1 MELAK
6 TDYTASDCKEPELNE
21 ALRMIERRDDEI
33 ARLHTELATLRADLE
48 TLHTANSDNEN
59 ALLLARL
66 REEMEALRTINADNA
81 LLFNDIRLPLF
92 RLLKDQLGAMVSGE
106 IAEQLKT
113 KETAFDIT
121 DYFDEIREDIT
132 YNFDISSF
140 QSEIEE
146 IVTERD
152 ITDEV
157 TEIVEDVLRG
167 AKITIG

>member
-6 TDYTASDCKEPELNE
+6 TDYQKERELSNDLTDASLSAANE
-21 ALRMIERRDDEI
+21 RIERRDAEI
-33 ARLHTELATLRADLE
+33 D
-48 TLHTANSDNEN
+48 
-59 ALLLARL
+59 RL
-66 REEMEALRTINADNA
+66 REELSQSKEDAAAQRTLNTEESI
-81 LLFNDIRLPLF
+81 LLDDIRLSLF
-92 RLLKDQLGAMVSGE
+92 KLLKDQLGAMVSGE

-140 QSEIEE
+140 QSEIDE
-146 IVTERD
+146 IVSERD

-167 AKITIG
+167 AKITVG

>member
-33 ARLHTELATLRADLE
+33 ARLRTDLE
-48 TLHTANSDNEN
+48 TLRTINNED
-59 ALLLARL
+59 ALLL
-66 REEMEALRTINADNA
+66 D
-81 LLFNDIRLPLF
+81 DIRLPFF

-113 KETAFDIT
+113 KETPFDIS
-121 DYFDEIREDIT
+121 DHFDEIREDIT

-167 AKITIG
+167 AKITFG

>member
-1 MELAK
+1 MAHSGAGETLPLNFVLENKMELAK
-6 TDYTASDCKEPELNE
+6 TDYQKERELSNDLTDASLKAANE
-21 ALRMIERRDDEI
+21 RIERRDAEI
-33 ARLHTELATLRADLE
+33 
-48 TLHTANSDNEN
+48 
-59 ALLLARL
+59 ARL
-66 REEMEALRTINADNA
+66 REEMEAIRTVNGENA
-81 LLFNDIRLPLF
+81 LLLDDIRLAF
-92 RLLKDQLGAMVSGE
+92 WRLHKDQIGAMISGE

-132 YNFDISSF
+132 YNFDIASF

-146 IVTERD
+146 IVSERD
-152 ITDEV
+152 INDEV

>member
-6 TDYTASDCKEPELNE
+6 TDYTNETELSAARE
-21 ALRMIERRDDEI
+21 MIERRDAE
-33 ARLHTELATLRADLE
+33 
-48 TLHTANSDNEN
+48 
-59 ALLLARL
+59 LARL
-66 REEMEALRTINADNA
+66 REEMEALRTVNQENA
-81 LLFNDIRLPLF
+81 LMLDDIRLPLF
-92 RLLKDQLGAMVSGE
+92 KLLKDQLGAMVSGE

-132 YNFDISSF
+132 YNFDIASF

-146 IVTERD
+146 IASERD
-152 ITDEV
+152 INDEV

-167 AKITIG
+167 AKITLG

>member
-6 TDYTASDCKEPELNE
+6 TDYTNESELSAARE
-21 ALRMIERRDDEI
+21 MIERRDAE
-33 ARLHTELATLRADLE
+33 
-48 TLHTANSDNEN
+48 
-59 ALLLARL
+59 LARL
-66 REEMEALRTINADNA
+66 REEMEALRTVSQENA
-81 LLFNDIRLPLF
+81 LMLDDIRLPLF
-92 RLLKDQLGAMVSGE
+92 KLLKDQLGAMVSGE

-146 IVTERD
+146 IVSERD
-152 ITDEV
+152 IDDDV
-157 TEIVEDVLRG
+157 TEIVKDVLKK
-167 AKITIG
+167 AKITLG

>member
-6 TDYTASDCKEPELNE
+6 TDYTNETELSAARE
-21 ALRMIERRDDEI
+21 MIERRE
-33 ARLHTELATLRADLE
+33 TE
-48 TLHTANSDNEN
+48 
-59 ALLLARL
+59 LARL
-66 REEMEALRTINADNA
+66 REEMEAIRTVNGENAM
-81 LLFNDIRLPLF
+81 LLDDIRLASW
-92 RLLKDQLGAMVSGE
+92 RLHKDQISAMVSGE

-113 KETAFDIT
+113 KETAFDIQ
-121 DYFDEIREDIT
+121 DHMDEIREDIT

-152 ITDEV
+152 MTDEV

-167 AKITIG
+167 AKITLG

>member
-1 MELAK
+1 MPLNFCLGEQNGTSENRLQKERELCNDL
-6 TDYTASDCKEPELNE
+6 TDASLSAANE
-21 ALRMIERRDDEI
+21 RIERRDDEI
-33 ARLHTELATLRADLE
+33 ARLRTDLE
-48 TLHTANSDNEN
+48 TLRTINNED
-59 ALLLARL
+59 ALLL
-66 REEMEALRTINADNA
+66 D
-81 LLFNDIRLPLF
+81 DIRLPFF

-113 KETAFDIT
+113 KETPFDIS
-121 DYFDEIREDIT
+121 DHFDEIREDIT

-167 AKITIG
+167 AKITFG

>member
-6 TDYTASDCKEPELNE
+6 TDYENETELSAARE
-21 ALRMIERRDDEI
+21 MIERRDAE
-33 ARLHTELATLRADLE
+33 
-48 TLHTANSDNEN
+48 
-59 ALLLARL
+59 LARL
-66 REEMEALRTINADNA
+66 REEMEALRTVSQENA
-81 LLFNDIRLPLF
+81 LMLDDIRLPLF
-92 RLLKDQLGAMVSGE
+92 KLLKDQLGAMVSGE

-146 IVTERD
+146 IVSERD
-152 ITDEV
+152 IDDDV
-157 TEIVEDVLRG
+157 TEIVKDVLKK
-167 AKITIG
+167 AKITLG

>member
-6 TDYTASDCKEPELNE
+6 TDYTNETELSAARE
-21 ALRMIERRDDEI
+21 MIERRD
-33 ARLHTELATLRADLE
+33 TE
-48 TLHTANSDNEN
+48 
-59 ALLLARL
+59 LARL
-66 REEMEALRTINADNA
+66 REEMEALRTVSQENA
-81 LLFNDIRLPLF
+81 LMLDDIRLPLF
-92 RLLKDQLGAMVSGE
+92 KLLKDQLGAMVSGE

-132 YNFDISSF
+132 YNFDMSSF

-146 IVTERD
+146 IVSERD

-167 AKITIG
+167 AKITVG

>member
-6 TDYTASDCKEPELNE
+6 TDYTNETELSAARE
-21 ALRMIERRDDEI
+21 MIERRD
-33 ARLHTELATLRADLE
+33 AELA
-48 TLHTANSDNEN
+48 S
-59 ALLLARL
+59 L
-66 REEMEALRTINADNA
+66 REEMEAVRTVNGENAM
-81 LLFNDIRLPLF
+81 LLDDIRLAF
-92 RLLKDQLGAMVSGE
+92 WRLHKDQIGAMISGE

-146 IVTERD
+146 IVSERD
-152 ITDEV
+152 INDEV

-167 AKITIG
+167 AKITVG

>member
-6 TDYTASDCKEPELNE
+6 TDYTNETELSAARE
-21 ALRMIERRDDEI
+21 MIERRD
-33 ARLHTELATLRADLE
+33 TE
-48 TLHTANSDNEN
+48 
-59 ALLLARL
+59 LARL
-66 REEMEALRTINADNA
+66 REEMEALRTVNQENA
-81 LLFNDIRLPLF
+81 LMLDDIRLPLF
-92 RLLKDQLGAMVSGE
+92 KLLKDQLGAMVSGE

-132 YNFDISSF
+132 YNFDIASF

-146 IVTERD
+146 IVSERD
-152 ITDEV
+152 INDEV

-167 AKITIG
+167 AKITLG

>member
-21 ALRMIERRDDEI
+21 ALRMIERRNDEI
-33 ARLHTELATLRADLE
+33 
-48 TLHTANSDNEN
+48 
-59 ALLLARL
+59 ARL
-66 REEMEALRTINADNA
+66 REEMEAIRTVNGENAM
-81 LLFNDIRLPLF
+81 LLDDIRLASW
-92 RLLKDQLGAMVSGE
+92 RLHKDQLGAMVSGE

-113 KETAFDIT
+113 KETAFDIQ
-121 DYFDEIREDIT
+121 DHMEEIREDIT

-146 IVTERD
+146 IVSERD
-152 ITDEV
+152 NTDEV

-167 AKITIG
+167 AKITLG

>member
-1 MELAK
+1 M
-6 TDYTASDCKEPELNE
+6 
-21 ALRMIERRDDEI
+21 
-33 ARLHTELATLRADLE
+33 
-48 TLHTANSDNEN
+48 
-59 ALLLARL
+59 
-66 REEMEALRTINADNA
+66 
-81 LLFNDIRLPLF
+81 PLK
-92 RLLKDQLGAMVSGE
+92 LLKDQLSAMVSGE

-113 KETAFDIT
+113 NEMAFDIS
-121 DYFDEIREDIT
+121 DHFDEIREDIT